1 MSLWAGVIA
10 LLSFL
15 LVLGSII
22 HWEDFYQNIISY
34 MILLVSLAV
43 LHRVW
48 RKTKTGRFEL
58 LLDELEDLKEENRE
72 LREELNKME

>member
-1 MSLWAGVIA
+1 MSLWAGIIA

-15 LVLGSII
+15 MVLGSII
-22 HWEDFYQNIISY
+22 NWGSFFQNIISY

-43 LHRVW
+43 LHRIW

-58 LLDELEDLKEENRE
+58 LLDELDDLKEENSK